1 MGTFR
6 ILTLHERWYCSK
18 AFTFCLRPK
27 ISLSRVFTDSLRQ
40 EFSAFVSARI
50 FSSLSN
56 LDVKEAIV
64 EVRLSILEA
73 RSLSLEGE
81 EMGEL

>member
-1 MGTFR
+1 MGTLR
-6 ILTLHERWYCSK
+6 VLTLYERWYCSK

-27 ISLSRVFTDSLRQ
+27 ISLSRALTDSLRQ